1 MGKYQK
7 NRSIFFIKLRDWNLK
22 LYNKFLSNPPY
33 LDVDKVLPEH
43 KLFEEN
49 WTLIRDEINL
59 ILKKTNSLPKFHD
72 VDDGQEFISAN
83 DGIAWNMF
91 LVKTYGF
98 WNKHN
103 IKLCP
108 NIVKLFKP
116 FKNVTSISISFLSP
130 GKHIPPHNGPYKGIY
145 RYQLPISVPKKGN
158 CQLFVDNIPYTWTE
172 GKSVMF
178 DDTYVHE
185 VKNETNET
193 RIAVLLDIKRNDFP
207 FFLKIYDF
215 LFYKIIQLLVV
226 LNRTMSKSAVN

>member
-1 MGKYQK
+1 M
-7 NRSIFFIKLRDWNLK
+7 
-22 LYNKFLSNPPY
+22 LYLN
-33 LDVDKVLPEH
+33 
-43 KLFEEN
+43 
-49 WTLIRDEINL
+49 
-59 ILKKTNSLPKFHD
+59 FHD